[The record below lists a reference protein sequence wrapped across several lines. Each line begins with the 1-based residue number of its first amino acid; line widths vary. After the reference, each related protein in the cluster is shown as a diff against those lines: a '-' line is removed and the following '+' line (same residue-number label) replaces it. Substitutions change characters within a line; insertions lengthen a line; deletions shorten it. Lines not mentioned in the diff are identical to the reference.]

1 VEFQT
6 STHINAKVERVWEI
20 LIDVERWPEWT
31 RSMSTV
37 KRLDPG
43 PLTVGSRARITQP
56 KLPTVVWQ
64 VTELTPLQSFSWT
77 ARGVGITSVADHRLA
92 STYSGTD
99 LTLALRQTGPL
110 SAVLGMVTGELTRRY
125 LEMEAQ
131 GLKQRTE
138 S

>member
-1 VEFQT
+1 MEFQT
-6 STHINAKVERVWEI
+6 STHIDAKVERVWEI

-92 STYSGTD
+92 STDSGTD

-110 SAVLGMVTGELTRRY
+110 SAVLGMVTGELKRRY

>member
-92 STYSGTD
+92 STDSGTD

>member
-1 VEFQT
+1 MEFRA
-6 STHINAKVERVWEI
+6 STHINAPVERVWEI
-20 LIDVERWPEWT
+20 LTDVERWPEWT

-64 VTELTPLQSFSWT
+64 VTELKPQQSFSWT
-77 ARGVGITSVADHRLA
+77 AHSLGITSVADHQLVR
-92 STYSGTD
+92 TDGGTD
-99 LTLALRQTGPL
+99 VTLVLRQTGPL
-110 SAVLGMVTGELTRRY
+110 SGVVRLMTGGLTRQY
-125 LEMEAQ
+125 LDMEAQ
-131 GLKQRTE
+131 GLKNRSE

>member
-6 STHINAKVERVWEI
+6 STHINARVERVWEI

-43 PLTVGSRARITQP
+43 PLTIGSRARITQP

-77 ARGVGITSVADHRLA
+77 ARGLGITSVADHRLA
-92 STYSGTD
+92 STDGGTD

-131 GLKQRTE
+131 GLKQRSE